1 MFSLLLPSRPKRR
14 LTLPAIAH
22 LPPANGRKLPNA
34 MVIVEDPKS
43 SDALYK
49 FVPWARSQLAWN
61 EIDIYTKL
69 DGVPGVT
76 PLLGVAGNRDY
87 LVRKMRRSHH
97 GSLSAFLFNTCK
109 GDPALMRPEL
119 VCSLL
124 ANIVRTMMNL
134 HALDIVHRD
143 LKAENILV
151 FDDAA
156 DINNWRSVQPKV
168 SDFDRALELPPGQWL
183 ETPVGSL
190 FHMAPELLAWER
202 HDRKVDVYAF
212 GIVMFEVAHGGRVPY
227 YNISTGLPGSLTSTE
242 FSAKVVNEGL
252 RPDWS
257 YDDPALKQLAGECW
271 AKNPDQRPEFAE
283 IFDRIARHTSSNRE
297 YVARERKRYMDADIS
312 CARSTMEDALCIL
325 KTQDALITGIF
336 DGLRDARSSEWAAR
350 QSALI
355 LASELDNPE
364 VDVKAAI
371 CTVLSQV
378 DTTLQQLEPGIESGT
393 TATIAVL
400 SERDLVLAWLGDSPA
415 WLFRREGDA
424 GYRVLELVNPH
435 HPDRPDETARITAC
449 GARVGREQR
458 WMDNGEQ
465 MPVGPVRVFV
475 SESKPSGVALSRALG
490 LFSMR
495 PAISQEPEFIQIA
508 RQQDDV
514 YLVLGSDGV
523 FDLLDHASVFDL
535 VSSTGSAAQA
545 ADALI
550 AEVLRRGAPDN
561 ASVVVVDMQQVQFTP
576 TARTTHPV
584 QVPD

>member
-1 MFSLLLPSRPKRR
+1 
-14 LTLPAIAH
+14 
-22 LPPANGRKLPNA
+22 
-34 MVIVEDPKS
+34 
-43 SDALYK
+43 
-49 FVPWARSQLAWN
+49 
-61 EIDIYTKL
+61 
-69 DGVPGVT
+69 
-76 PLLGVAGNRDY
+76 
-87 LVRKMRRSHH
+87 MRRSHH
-97 GSLSAFLFNTCK
+97 GSLSAFLFNACK
-109 GDPALMRPEL
+109 GDPALMRQEL
-119 VCSLL
+119 VYSLL
-124 ANIVRTMMNL
+124 AEIARTMMDL
-134 HALDIVHRD
+134 HARNIIHRD

-151 FDDAA
+151 FDESAN
-156 DINNWRSVQPKV
+156 INDWRSVQPKV
-168 SDFDRALELPPGQWL
+168 SDFDRALELLPGQWL

-202 HDRKVDVYAF
+202 YDRKVDVYAF
-212 GIVMFEVAHGGRVPY
+212 GIVMFELAHGGRVPY
-227 YNISTGLPGSLTSTE
+227 YNVSTGLPGSLTSTE
-242 FSAKVVNEGL
+242 FSSKMVNEGL

-257 YDDPALKQLAGECW
+257 YDDPVLKQLAEACW

-283 IFDRIARHTSSNRE
+283 IFDRIAHHTSSNRE
-297 YVARERKRYMDADIS
+297 YVAREWKTYMDVDIS
-312 CARSTMEDALCIL
+312 DIGAASHIGRVRSTMEDALCVL
-325 KTQDALITGIF
+325 KRPNALIAGIF

-355 LASELDNPE
+355 LASELDNTE
-364 VDVKAAI
+364 VDVKTAI

-393 TATIAVL
+393 TATIAVVR
-400 SERDLVLAWLGDSPA
+400 ERDLVLAWLGDSPA

-424 GYRVLELVNPH
+424 GYHVLELVNPH
-435 HPDRPDETARITAC
+435 HPDRPDETIRITAC

-465 MPVGPVRVFV
+465 MPVGPVRVFAP
-475 SESKPSGVALSRALG
+475 ESKPSGVALSRALG

-514 YLVLGSDGV
+514 SLVLGSDGV

-535 VSSTGSAAQA
+535 VSSTGSAAKA

-561 ASVVVVDMQQVQFTP
+561 ASVVVVDMQQVQFTA

-584 QVPD
+584 QAPD